1 MGRRGAADSLRFEG
15 GATSNPD
22 AEIWPR
28 MYVPTKK
35 AVVHHTATS
44 NSYVDGPAEVRAIYT
59 YHAVSL
65 GWGDIGYSSLIDR
78 DGTIY
83 EGRHGRGAGETR
95 EVLSA
100 DVVAGHALSHN
111 YGTTG
116 VALIGTHTARGE
128 GGKPSVVPA
137 DISWSALIDVLA
149 FECARRGIDPQAA
162 NDFLRSDDAW
172 NTAFANVPG
181 HRDCNPTICP
191 GGHVYDRL
199 PSLPIDIAAAV
210 ANLGPAVSGLTGP
223 AGDPVTDGLASYD
236 WAGDGTSTYQ
246 HYLEG
251 WRPLLERKNG
261 ESIDYLRPTDY
272 DPAHGEPRVV
282 VEHRRPVG
290 RRRLLLA
297 DAQRR
302 RAHHHRLGRRLRQPH
317 HLRRRHDRGRR
328 RGRRQ
333 GVGQG
338 RQVEVTAS
346 EVKKYLEAL
355 QDADS

>member
-1 MGRRGAADSLRFEG
+1 M
-15 GATSNPD
+15 
-22 AEIWPR
+22 
-28 MYVPTKK
+28 
-35 AVVHHTATS
+35 
-44 NSYVDGPAEVRAIYT
+44 RAIYT

-210 ANLGPAVSGLTGP
+210 ANLGPAG
-223 AGDPVTDGLASYD
+223 
-236 WAGDGTSTYQ
+236 
-246 HYLEG
+246 E
-251 WRPLLERKNG
+251 RPDRPG
-261 ESIDYLRPTDY
+261 RRPT
-272 DPAHGEPRVV
+272 
-282 VEHRRPVG
+282 
-290 RRRLLLA
+290 
-297 DAQRR
+297 
-302 RAHHHRLGRRLRQPH
+302 
-317 HLRRRHDRGRR
+317 
-328 RGRRQ
+328 
-333 GVGQG
+333 
-338 RQVEVTAS
+338 
-346 EVKKYLEAL
+346 
-355 QDADS
+355 